1 MTLHTQDITARLTRY
16 LDRKSMPRRLEGK
29 PVAMQDE
36 LRALVA
42 AVERNAPRDADK
54 LADWWPL
61 FEAKL
66 GELTSAMWPVEKE
79 LSDAAR
85 AVRGGPVMVD
95 LSGNQSLDPAVI
107 VAKRMQDGKA
117 YPETALYGIVACE
130 MIARGLVDH
139 ETMTKCRSAAF
150 FRRKDVYGEESALKW
165 EAERKAAH
173 EASKVVWRDKSD
185 REARRMPIP
194 DMTSKPQD
202 FAA

>member
-1 MTLHTQDITARLTRY
+1 
-16 LDRKSMPRRLEGK
+16 
-29 PVAMQDE
+29 
-36 LRALVA
+36 
-42 AVERNAPRDADK
+42 
-54 LADWWPL
+54 
-61 FEAKL
+61 
-66 GELTSAMWPVEKE
+66 
-79 LSDAAR
+79 
-85 AVRGGPVMVD
+85 MVD

-150 FRRKDVYGEESALKW
+150 FRRKDVYGEASALKW
-165 EAERKAAH
+165 EAERKADH

-185 REARRMPIP
+185 REARRLPIP